1 MGWARLAK
9 EQQQERTGPCSLV
22 EWESDQVD
30 VVSASWPTGS
40 PHPSAQSTFLR
51 ADRNRAKPGRL
62 VCCLPVMYVVFSI
75 HVLFETDCN
84 MVKGVFRS
92 TSIYALL
99 SVVNVAGLLRVIK
112 SMSLF
117 KWLFL
122 HGQTTKE
129 IHSQSA
135 LWQRFFLQCA
145 LKFIARLYRYFH

>member
-1 MGWARLAK
+1 MGWAGLAK

-62 VCCLPVMYVVFSI
+62 QVMCLVSSI
-75 HVLFETDCN
+75 HVLFET
-84 MVKGVFRS
+84 VATWLGVFRS
-92 TSIYALL
+92 TIAYIRAAEQL

-122 HGQTTKE
+122 HGQTTIE
-129 IHSQSA
+129 LHTQSA
-135 LWQRFFLQCA
+135 LWQRFFLHCA

>member
-1 MGWARLAK
+1 MRKRPGRCCVGIMANWFASPLRTVHLLARRSKPRKTWAARLLPSSNV
-9 EQQQERTGPCSLV
+9 RSLFYPCIIR
-22 EWESDQVD
+22 D
-30 VVSASWPTGS
+30 
-40 PHPSAQSTFLR
+40 
-51 ADRNRAKPGRL
+51 
-62 VCCLPVMYVVFSI
+62 C
-75 HVLFETDCN
+75 CN

-135 LWQRFFLQCA
+135 LWQRFFQCA